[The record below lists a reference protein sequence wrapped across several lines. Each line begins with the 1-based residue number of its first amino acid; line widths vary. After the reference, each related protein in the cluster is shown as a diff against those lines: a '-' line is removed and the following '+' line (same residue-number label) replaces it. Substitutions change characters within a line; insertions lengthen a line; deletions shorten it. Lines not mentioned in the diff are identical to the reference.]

1 MVKYMSKLKN
11 DIENLTGKILLATPA
26 ISNEYL
32 NRSMV
37 LVCSQ
42 DDSGAMGLIINKPIP
57 NMNIKKLMKKL
68 NLDSNGL
75 ENLDVYFGGLEE
87 TDRCFVLHSDE
98 YISEESTIIRDGVA
112 LTINSDVIR
121 ASFFGG
127 WNQGPRE
134 KVICIGC
141 CIWEA
146 DQLENEVAS
155 SYWIPV
161 ESDEALIF
169 GNPKAD
175 KWSKALLKIGVHT
188 SLFSRESG
196 NA

>member
-1 MVKYMSKLKN
+1 MSNVKN

-32 NRSMV
+32 NKSMV
-37 LVCSQ
+37 FVCSH
-42 DDSGAMGLIINKPIP
+42 DENGAMGLIINKPIP
-57 NMNIKKLMKKL
+57 SINIKNLMRRL

-75 ENLDVYFGGLEE
+75 ERLEVHFGGLEE
-87 TDRCFVLHSDE
+87 TDRCFVLHSDD
-98 YISEESTIIRDGVA
+98 YLFEESTIIRDGVA
-112 LTINSDVIR
+112 LTINSDVMR
-121 ASFFGG
+121 ASLTGG

-134 KVICIGC
+134 KMICIGC
-141 CIWEA
+141 CIWDV

-155 SYWIPV
+155 SYWIPI

-169 GNPKAD
+169 GNPRAD
-175 KWSKALLKIGVHT
+175 KWSKALLKIGMHT
-188 SLFSRESG
+188 SLFSREAG